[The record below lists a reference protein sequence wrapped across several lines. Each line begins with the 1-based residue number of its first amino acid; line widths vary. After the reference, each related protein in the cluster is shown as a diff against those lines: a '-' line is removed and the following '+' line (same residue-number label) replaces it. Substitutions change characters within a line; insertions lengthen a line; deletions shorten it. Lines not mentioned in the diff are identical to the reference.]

1 MDHDTS
7 QNSPLPQPK
16 AIRFVTNTDGPYAK
30 RRRINSACLTCRRR
44 KTRCSGERPSCETC
58 LKNNHSCGGY
68 GPDPDQP
75 KTPADADSRPLAAQK
90 QRARSPSQ
98 VQKQSTV
105 VQPPGNNA
113 PPNHL
118 SNIDPNLEAAATSG
132 PSPAGEDGSQSS
144 SRHALSLSIRNRMPY
159 FRYFGPTAIMP
170 GFKQMVVKVKGKQHS
185 GTGTSTDGLQSP
197 PPPTAS
203 SLGRVTPQQASTE
216 SYTPAD
222 IPMYDTSSVPPPPL
236 ITQLCK
242 TFFRHLGCN
251 FPFLQEERFMRDL
264 EEKQVDAI
272 LVDAVCA
279 LAARFSSDP
288 LLAGGR
294 HSDNEGDHTGCAPS
308 ERGQAF
314 AHRAKSAIADTFACP
329 SIAVVQAALLLAY
342 DEFGASRDSG
352 LWMYLG
358 IAIRMAQD
366 LGMQTLQGLKYE
378 GRVGQKPASVSV
390 KKGRKP
396 APERDQTTGASPE
409 TPKDLQAIE
418 ELRAVERERVDTFWS
433 VFFLDRVV
441 SSGTGRPVSIRDKD
455 IELAFPSLDT
465 VDRMTGD
472 PLPLP
477 ALIRVIHLYGRV
489 TDILNDIKAVSH
501 VTPDVI
507 KQLGSMESLLTE
519 IYQNLS
525 PRLHFSV
532 MNFQH
537 YLRTGQGTNFIL
549 LHFWFHTL
557 IVLLHEPTLLKT
569 FEGEIQQLL
578 PNSHELSMSS
588 AKTIADILAFAELAD
603 VNRAGFGNPFTSQP
617 IYIAA
622 CAFLKES
629 ALQSASSNPH
639 SRHASPPL
647 EDLSRDTTDPPTP
660 DNYDG
665 SVQPPWK
672 AGKNGKDAMRHSLLA
687 SAANANYQRCYRALQ
702 SLEQYWAG
710 TKYIL
715 TVLDQKAKGVVDP
728 LLYTREEMESAL
740 EVPRPEPSFNTPGW
754 RRKLSWGAYV
764 APSGGEKESEPVS
777 GLQAGGGPNF
787 GFSASPMGDA
797 GQAIGWSLTGTMNSP
812 STSLAVLYP
821 TENREG
827 SQRRSQDMGVSI
839 SSVMAQGQQQQ
850 HSRGGM
856 MSHHA
861 HMSPPNPTTTTLSRH
876 QGPMFSPPP
885 PSSSGMHPPPPSTRH
900 ASAFHHL
907 ADHPTPLVSD
917 ADLLLNLHSPFSNT
931 SPPRNG
937 AHASP
942 TAPFSPSSH
951 AHHHPHPHPHHH
963 VFAQH
968 GNQAQTQRGA
978 PSSSSPPQ
986 PSSSHHHNHNH
997 NQRSN
1002 PNPNASPTSA
1012 SAPAGPAA
1020 AGGPYYFGDSLLIES
1035 QDIDMSAALG
1045 VFGGGGGGDSGA
1057 SMLPWI
1063 QYLPLPDMLGGAGG
1077 MGVGAGLGAGVG
1089 SMDWFDAAAAAQAAT
1104 ASAAAAAG
1112 GGGPEGVG
1120 GEDAEMEVDADDEGC
1135 EGREGSDAVR
1145 GRGKGGA
1152 AAAKSVKSARSSKV
1166 SGGSGDGAAAIK
1178 VEVGVEGDG
1187 DGRGGDDGGGG

>member
-1 MDHDTS
+1 M
-7 QNSPLPQPK
+7 
-16 AIRFVTNTDGPYAK
+16 A
-30 RRRINSACLTCRRR
+30 RR
-44 KTRCSGERPSCETC
+44 KLPNLLLR
-58 LKNNHSCGGY
+58 
-68 GPDPDQP
+68 Q
-75 KTPADADSRPLAAQK
+75 SR
-90 QRARSPSQ
+90 RSHPRHPPTLTQ
-98 VQKQSTV
+98 TWIRVLRMTV
-105 VQPPGNNA
+105 VRVR
-113 PPNHL
+113 HL
-118 SNIDPNLEAAATSG
+118 QVVIPHANRLG
-132 PSPAGEDGSQSS
+132 
-144 SRHALSLSIRNRMPY
+144 HALSLSIRNRMPY

-185 GTGTSTDGLQSP
+185 AAGTSTDGTSRSVLQVECQPFQGLSSP
-197 PPPTAS
+197 PPLSIRGA
-203 SLGRVTPQQASTE
+203 TPQQPTE
-216 SYTPAD
+216 TPSPAE

-288 LLAGGR
+288 LLTRGR
-294 HSDNEGDHTGCAPS
+294 GDECAPS
-308 ERGQAF
+308 ERGKAF
-314 AHRAKSAIADTFACP
+314 AQRAKSAIADTFACP

-378 GRVGQKPASVSV
+378 GRVGQTPASVS
-390 KKGRKP
+390 KKGRR
-396 APERDQTTGASPE
+396 ERETTGASPE

-465 VDRMTGD
+465 IDRSGD

-501 VTPDVI
+501 VTPEVI

-525 PRLHFSV
+525 SRLHFSV

-639 SRHASPPL
+639 SRHASPP
-647 EDLSRDTTDPPTP
+647 DPPTP
-660 DNYDG
+660 EYNDG
-665 SVQPPWK
+665 
-672 AGKNGKDAMRHSLLA
+672 ARGKTDKQMRHSLLA

-715 TVLDQKAKGVVDP
+715 TVLDQKAKGVLDP

-764 APSGGEKESEPVS
+764 APTGEKAV
-777 GLQAGGGPNF
+777 QAG
-787 GFSASPMGDA
+787 SPME

-821 TENREG
+821 TENREH
-827 SQRRSQDMGVSI
+827 RRSQDMGSI
-839 SSVMAQGQQQQ
+839 SSVMAGQPSRLMGQGQPPVPANT
-850 HSRGGM
+850 
-856 MSHHA
+856 HA
-861 HMSPPNPTTTTLSRH
+861 
-876 QGPMFSPPP
+876 MFSPPP
-885 PSSSGMHPPPPSTRH
+885 GMHPPPSNRH
-900 ASAFHHL
+900 PSAFL
-907 ADHPTPLVSD
+907 ADHHNHHAAATPLVSD
-917 ADLLLNLHSPFSNT
+917 ADLLLNLHSPFPGA
-931 SPPRNG
+931 SPPPRHN
-937 AHASP
+937 AQHSHQSP
-942 TAPFSPSSH
+942 TAPFPPPPTPITTRTRTLSTTSS
-951 AHHHPHPHPHHH
+951 
-963 VFAQH
+963 
-968 GNQAQTQRGA
+968 
-978 PSSSSPPQ
+978 
-986 PSSSHHHNHNH
+986 
-997 NQRSN
+997 RS
-1002 PNPNASPTSA
+1002 
-1012 SAPAGPAA
+1012 
-1020 AGGPYYFGDSLLIES
+1020 
-1035 QDIDMSAALG
+1035 
-1045 VFGGGGGGDSGA
+1045 
-1057 SMLPWI
+1057 
-1063 QYLPLPDMLGGAGG
+1063 
-1077 MGVGAGLGAGVG
+1077 
-1089 SMDWFDAAAAAQAAT
+1089 
-1104 ASAAAAAG
+1104 
-1112 GGGPEGVG
+1112 
-1120 GEDAEMEVDADDEGC
+1120 
-1135 EGREGSDAVR
+1135 R
-1145 GRGKGGA
+1145 
-1152 AAAKSVKSARSSKV
+1152 RSSISV
-1166 SGGSGDGAAAIK
+1166 
-1178 VEVGVEGDG
+1178 
-1187 DGRGGDDGGGG
+1187 

>member
-1 MDHDTS
+1 MDHDTFS
-7 QNSPLPQPK
+7 NSPLPQPK

-68 GPDPDQP
+68 GPDSGDTDARPAP
-75 KTPADADSRPLAAQK
+75 KRFPKPVSTSIESTAKST
-90 QRARSPSQ
+90 
-98 VQKQSTV
+98 QSTQSTQSTESTASAMQPTAP
-105 VQPPGNNA
+105 QPPVRNVPQA
-113 PPNHL
+113 C
-118 SNIDPNLEAAATSG
+118 NIDPNLDQVQD
-132 PSPAGEDGSQSS
+132 PSPEDGSQSS

-185 GTGTSTDGLQSP
+185 ATGTSTDGLSSP

-203 SLGRVTPQQASTE
+203 SLGRATPQQSTD
-216 SYTPAD
+216 SVSPAE

-279 LAARFSSDP
+279 LASRFSNDP
-288 LLAGGR
+288 LLTRAR
-294 HSDNEGDHTGCAPS
+294 PDAEGECAPS

-314 AHRAKSAIADTFACP
+314 AQRAKSAIADTFACP

-378 GRVGQKPASVSV
+378 GRVGQTPASVSV
-390 KKGRKP
+390 KRGRKI
-396 APERDQTTGASPE
+396 PECETTGASPE

-465 VDRMTGD
+465 MDRSTGD

-501 VTPDVI
+501 VTPEVI

-647 EDLSRDTTDPPTP
+647 EDDSPPEYNGSR
-660 DNYDG
+660 
-665 SVQPPWK
+665 K
-672 AGKNGKDAMRHSLLA
+672 KDADKQMRHSLLA

-764 APSGGEKESEPVS
+764 APTGEKEMEPHNS
-777 GLQAGGGPNF
+777 SAY
-787 GFSASPMGDA
+787 FSASPMDA

-821 TENREG
+821 TENREH
-827 SQRRSQDMGVSI
+827 RRSQDMGVSI
-839 SSVMAQGQQQQ
+839 SSVMAHGQQQ
-850 HSRGGM
+850 RM
-856 MSHHA
+856 MPSPLPPRHA
-861 HMSPPNPTTTTLSRH
+861 
-876 QGPMFSPPP
+876 MFSPPP
-885 PSSSGMHPPPPSTRH
+885 PGLHPPPSNRHPS
-900 ASAFHHL
+900 APSPFHHNL
-907 ADHPTPLVSD
+907 DDQPTPLVSD
-917 ADLLLNLHSPFSNT
+917 ADLLLNLHSPFSAT
-931 SPPRNG
+931 SPPR
-937 AHASP
+937 S
-942 TAPFSPSSH
+942 TAAQTHVSPSAH
-951 AHHHPHPHPHHH
+951 AHHHPHPHPAHH
-963 VFAQH
+963 VFSHSQSH
-968 GNQAQTQRGA
+968 QRP
-978 PSSSSPPQ
+978 PSSSSHQ
-986 PSSSHHHNHNH
+986 HHQHH
-997 NQRSN
+997 RAAS
-1002 PNPNASPTSA
+1002 SPTA
-1012 SAPAGPAA
+1012 GAGP
-1020 AGGPYYFGDSLLIES
+1020 GSYYFGDSLMIES
-1035 QDIDMSAALG
+1035 QDIDMSALG
-1045 VFGGGGGGDSGA
+1045 IGFGGSTSGA
-1057 SMLPWI
+1057 SSDPAALASFGALPWI
-1063 QYLPLPDMLGGAGG
+1063 QYLPLPDMLGGVGG
-1077 MGVGAGLGAGVG
+1077 GVGGAVG
-1089 SMDWFDAAAAAQAAT
+1089 GMDWFDASAAAT
-1104 ASAAAAAG
+1104 ASADADGDAEAD
-1112 GGGPEGVG
+1112 EGVAASASAKRERG
-1120 GEDAEMEVDADDEGC
+1120 DK
-1135 EGREGSDAVR
+1135 GRVNDRGSVTGNVMGIAV
-1145 GRGKGGA
+1145 K
-1152 AAAKSVKSARSSKV
+1152 
-1166 SGGSGDGAAAIK
+1166 
-1178 VEVGVEGDG
+1178 VEGDG